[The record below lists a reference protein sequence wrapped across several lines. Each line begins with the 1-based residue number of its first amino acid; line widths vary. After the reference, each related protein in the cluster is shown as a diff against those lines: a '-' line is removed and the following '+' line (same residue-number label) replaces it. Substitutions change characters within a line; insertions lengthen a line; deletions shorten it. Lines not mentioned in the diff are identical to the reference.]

1 MPPKTHTRLLN
12 LLNEWSPIIGLCWLL
27 APSIALP
34 APEIPERIEWNK
46 TPIELVLRVDQ
57 ERQIRFPAAVR
68 IGVPPQVEASL
79 RTQSVDGTVYLLAR
93 QAFDTTRVMVRET
106 GSGRTY
112 LLDIRAVEAGGSSPP
127 VEVFVPGPSNP
138 ETSATGAETTA
149 PAPALDYVGLTRFA
163 AQQMYAPQRLLYE
176 PPSVSRVPLS
186 DEAIELLRGAAV
198 EATPL
203 ISWRAGALYL
213 TAVKL
218 TNTTGHPVILDPRR
232 LRGRWL
238 TATFQ
243 RARLFPAGDE
253 ADTSCVYLISTR
265 PFEASR

>member
-1 MPPKTHTRLLN
+1 MSAKTQTRLLK
-12 LLNEWSPIIGLCWLL
+12 LLNEWIPIIGLCWLL

-34 APEIPERIEWNK
+34 APETPERIEWNK
-46 TPIELVLRVDQ
+46 TPIKLVLRVDQ

-68 IGVPPQVEASL
+68 IGVPPSVEASL

-93 QAFDTTRVMVRET
+93 QAFDIIRVMVRET

-112 LLDIRAVEAGGSSPP
+112 LLDLRAVETGGSSQP
-127 VEVFVPGPSNP
+127 VEIFVPGPPNP
-138 ETSATGAETTA
+138 EESATDAETTV
-149 PAPALDYVGLTRFA
+149 PAPTFGYVGLTRFA

-176 PPSVSRVPLS
+176 PPGISRVPLA
-186 DEAIELLRGAAV
+186 DEAIELLRGATV

-203 ISWRAGALYL
+203 IGWRAGALYL

-218 TNTTGHPVILDPRR
+218 TNTAGQPVVLDPRR

-243 RARLFPAGDE
+243 HARLFPAGDE

-265 PFEASR
+265 PFEASL